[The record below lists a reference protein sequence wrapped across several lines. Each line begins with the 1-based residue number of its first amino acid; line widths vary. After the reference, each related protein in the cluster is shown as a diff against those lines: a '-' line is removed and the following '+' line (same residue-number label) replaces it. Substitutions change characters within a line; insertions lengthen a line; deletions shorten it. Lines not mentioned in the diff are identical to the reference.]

1 MSTASAWAAVAAAE
15 AVGIQLRLN
24 GDRIQARL
32 PDGDNRHLSEIL
44 DRLRINREQVAA
56 VIRERAK
63 VPPMPPHTRLVNWN
77 PIAPPVM
84 IENYS
89 IVVDVPL
96 FIRSTLGQLGVLL
109 GDGKRRVGWTVPQI
123 LDRLRQVGV
132 VVEIDKPSPTSDR
145 S

>member
-15 AVGIQLRLN
+15 ALGIQLRLN

-32 PDGDNRHLSEIL
+32 PEGDNGHLSEIL

-56 VIRERAK
+56 VIRERTK
-63 VPPMPPHTRLVNWN
+63 VPPIPPHTRLVNWN

-96 FIRSTLGQLGVLL
+96 FIRTTLGQLGVLL
-109 GDGKRRVGWTVPQI
+109 ADGKRRVGWTVPQI

-132 VVEIDKPSPTSDR
+132 VVEIDEPPTSDR